1 MKKLYRSKSNVIF
14 AGILGGLGEYFDIDP
29 VILRLLF
36 VLLLLATGIVP
47 GVIVYIAAL
56 LIIPHTP
63 QSDYVIHSE

>member
-56 LIIPHTP
+56 LIIPHMP